1 MSQVAYQGGQ
11 RSPKDPHHLKR
22 RHTRG
27 TTVRSQ
33 RNSRSSSPSLSTL
46 SDDFMCN
53 SQQFDGH
60 QRQHS
65 NKSNTGHFHFEDPFY
80 PFTAGASPPSSTNRS
95 CASTTT
101 PSIITSSH
109 STSLAPSSATTPSSI
124 VPTWFGSL
132 RSFAISAS
140 TSSRGAFAPLVT
152 SSSSSSLNS
161 PHTPSRGK
169 SSSIYYGSSI
179 MDPYDS
185 DEDLQKDE
193 PITDR
198 NGLKENRVRGPR
210 KSWSVFDPSVS
221 SLFSQTYSAV
231 PTTSEPDLSSPSTCS
246 SSSSSLHSPTDSQ
259 IEELGV
265 SDDAPCRVLDHGDC
279 YKPASTNHT
288 FYSSSSTSSPSFPTP
303 TSSSASAF
311 SLFKSYVPSIV
322 TGFDTKTTKGSI
334 ALSDDYTPTST
345 PKTSTPTS
353 MAFDAP
359 NTGFWSLRKLT
370 MNFMSVNQYEQVSNF
385 EDEKEDL
392 DEETAVSYC
401 ERYRDDLGDEDD
413 QSKKT
418 ESTGSTYLSSM
429 ISTSSAMAA
438 KGLQQLPVSNSVR
451 DRLERLPGGGLQSV
465 KKIGRQD

>member
-1 MSQVAYQGGQ
+1 
-11 RSPKDPHHLKR
+11 
-22 RHTRG
+22 
-27 TTVRSQ
+27 
-33 RNSRSSSPSLSTL
+33 
-46 SDDFMCN
+46 
-53 SQQFDGH
+53 
-60 QRQHS
+60 
-65 NKSNTGHFHFEDPFY
+65 
-80 PFTAGASPPSSTNRS
+80 
-95 CASTTT
+95 
-101 PSIITSSH
+101 
-109 STSLAPSSATTPSSI
+109 
-124 VPTWFGSL
+124 
-132 RSFAISAS
+132 
-140 TSSRGAFAPLVT
+140 
-152 SSSSSSLNS
+152 
-161 PHTPSRGK
+161 
-169 SSSIYYGSSI
+169 

-265 SDDAPCRVLDHGDC
+265 SDDAPCL
-279 YKPASTNHT
+279 
-288 FYSSSSTSSPSFPTP
+288 
-303 TSSSASAF
+303 
-311 SLFKSYVPSIV
+311 

>member
-1 MSQVAYQGGQ
+1 MSQVAYQGQ

-27 TTVRSQ
+27 NTTRSQ
-33 RNSRSSSPSLSTL
+33 LGSRSSSPSLST
-46 SDDFMCN
+46 SDDLMCN
-53 SQQFDGH
+53 SNRFDGH

-65 NKSNTGHFHFEDPFY
+65 NKSNGHFDDPFY
-80 PFTAGASPPSSTNRS
+80 PYTAGASPPSSTNRS
-95 CASTTT
+95 RSSTAT

-109 STSLAPSSATTPSSI
+109 STSLAPSSATTPSPN

-185 DEDLQKDE
+185 DEDLQEDE

-210 KSWSVFDPSVS
+210 KSWSFFDPSVGG
-221 SLFSQTYSAV
+221 LLSQAYSAI

-246 SSSSSLHSPTDSQ
+246 SSSSSVHSPTDSQ
-259 IEELGV
+259 IEELGIP
-265 SDDAPCRVLDHGDC
+265 DDTCHVLDHGDH
-279 YKPASTNHT
+279 YKPTSTNHT
-288 FYSSSSTSSPSFPTP
+288 FYSSSSYSSSPSIPTP
-303 TSSSASAF
+303 TSVSSTSAF
-311 SLFKSYVPSIV
+311 SLFKSYVPSILPSY
-322 TGFDTKTTKGSI
+322 DTKTSKGPI
-334 ALSDDYTPTST
+334 ALSDDHTPTST
-345 PKTSTPTS
+345 SKPSTPT
-353 MAFDAP
+353 MASDAP

-370 MNFMSVNQYEQVSNF
+370 INFMSNNQYEQVGNF
-385 EDEKEDL
+385 EDEKENSG
-392 DEETAVSYC
+392 DETVAPS
-401 ERYRDDLGDEDD
+401 ERYRDDPEDEDD
-413 QSKKT
+413 RSKKA
-418 ESTGSTYLSSM
+418 ESTGSSYLSLV
-429 ISTSSAMAA
+429 ISTSSAVAA
-438 KGLQQLPVSNSVR
+438 KGLQQIPVSNSVR

>member
-1 MSQVAYQGGQ
+1 MSQVAHQGGQ

-27 TTVRSQ
+27 NTARSQ
-33 RNSRSSSPSLSTL
+33 LNSRSSSPSLSTL

-53 SQQFDGH
+53 NQRFDGH

-65 NKSNTGHFHFEDPFY
+65 NKSNTSHFHFEDPFY

-95 CASTTT
+95 CTSTTT

-109 STSLAPSSATTPSSI
+109 STSLAPSSATAPSPN

-152 SSSSSSLNS
+152 SSSSSLNS

-185 DEDLQKDE
+185 DEDLQEDE

-259 IEELGV
+259 IEELGI
-265 SDDAPCRVLDHGDC
+265 SGDAPCHVLDHGDC

-288 FYSSSSTSSPSFPTP
+288 FSSSSSTLSPSFPTP
-303 TSSSASAF
+303 TSSSTTAF

-322 TGFDTKTTKGSI
+322 PGFDTKTTKGPI
-334 ALSDDYTPTST
+334 ALSDDHTPTST
-345 PKTSTPTS
+345 PKPSTPTS
-353 MAFDAP
+353 MASDAP

-370 MNFMSVNQYEQVSNF
+370 MNFMSNNQYEQVSNF
-385 EDEKEDL
+385 EDGREDSG
-392 DEETAVSYC
+392 DETAASPS
-401 ERYRDDLGDEDD
+401 ERYRDDLEDEGDR
-413 QSKKT
+413 SKKT
-418 ESTGSTYLSSM
+418 EPTGSTYLSSV
-429 ISTSSAMAA
+429 ISTSSAIAA